1 MVEVGKLLR
10 NRISATLISRRAT
23 STSLSHYLSL
33 DVITITDDNK
43 LCTLI
48 RQMLLRI
55 YRVYGLSCYNSPIL
69 LFHNNKIK
77 AYK

>member
-10 NRISATLISRRAT
+10 NRISATLISRRVT

-55 YRVYGLSCYNSPIL
+55 Y
-69 LFHNNKIK
+69 
-77 AYK
+77 